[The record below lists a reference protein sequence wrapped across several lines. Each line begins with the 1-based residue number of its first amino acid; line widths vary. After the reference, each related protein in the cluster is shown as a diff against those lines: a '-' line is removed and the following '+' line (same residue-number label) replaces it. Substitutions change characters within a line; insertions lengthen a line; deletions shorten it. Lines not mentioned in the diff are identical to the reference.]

1 MKQKLSAFC
10 FQNTVSKSF
19 NGEDK
24 FWILNKNQICSII
37 SVFLKK
43 TKAVEAVS
51 NSKFFQFHE
60 LIKKTSNQLILD
72 IGVPKEQQKTDNF
85 LKEVKQ
91 NVNIENYSTVF
102 AVEELVGNIKTI
114 NIDYCLNLIIC
125 ETIQFIIYL
134 KLERKKFIEKT
145 AVKHTIPFFHKF
157 FENDLKWLLIFRRL
171 VVHPYNIYDEEEM
184 SSAIFQKDTK
194 IDESQKA
201 KNGINKF
208 FVFSTIQKNNEVKKN
223 SNKYFFNKEEVINCI
238 LLFFE
243 EIINIFVE
251 EYNDENGFKDYR
263 WKKEINFKNNQ
274 L

>member
-1 MKQKLSAFC
+1 M
-10 FQNTVSKSF
+10 
-19 NGEDK
+19 
-24 FWILNKNQICSII
+24 
-37 SVFLKK
+37 
-43 TKAVEAVS
+43 
-51 NSKFFQFHE
+51 
-60 LIKKTSNQLILD
+60 
-72 IGVPKEQQKTDNF
+72 PKEQQKTDNF

-194 IDESQKA
+194 IDESQKQ
-201 KNGINKF
+201 KMELTNFLF
-208 FVFSTIQKNNEVKKN
+208 FQLSKKTMKWKKIATNTFSTKRK
-223 SNKYFFNKEEVINCI
+223 
-238 LLFFE
+238 
-243 EIINIFVE
+243 
-251 EYNDENGFKDYR
+251 
-263 WKKEINFKNNQ
+263 W
-274 L
+274 